1 MERRFDH
8 RWDDVYCDY
17 ATVKVKVSL
26 FYLVVD
32 GIRGLGLHVLTIG
45 KSASL
50 FLGPFGF
57 FQSHDHGTI
66 IQSILRQNLA

>member
-32 GIRGLGLHVLTIG
+32 GIRGMGLLVWPT
-45 KSASL
+45 A
-50 FLGPFGF
+50 
-57 FQSHDHGTI
+57 
-66 IQSILRQNLA
+66 NL